1 MKMKALKLNISGL
14 FRKIIMNKQYLEPL
28 TKQELD
34 Y

>member
-1 MKMKALKLNISGL
+1 MKALKLNIFGL
-14 FRKIIMNKQYLEPL
+14 FQKIIMNKQYLEPL